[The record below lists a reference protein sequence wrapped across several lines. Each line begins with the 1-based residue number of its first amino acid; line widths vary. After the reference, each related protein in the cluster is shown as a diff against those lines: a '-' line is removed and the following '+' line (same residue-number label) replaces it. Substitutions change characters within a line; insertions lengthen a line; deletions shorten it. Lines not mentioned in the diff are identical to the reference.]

1 MDPLFEYRN
10 CPNCGSNDF
19 IVLFDSN
26 MELDDFHE
34 GIETVYMLPG
44 DKYGRHVQC
53 RNCQFIYVNP
63 IERENR
69 INEDYTKRKSI
80 DVSIIR
86 ENRLR
91 ASKSQVE
98 LIKKYKKGANLLDIG
113 CGEGFF
119 LFNASKAGFRVKG
132 VELSQDAV
140 LYAQREF
147 VLDVEATA
155 FTERQ
160 FPENHFDVV
169 TLWQVLEHV
178 PHPLVFLKEAYRVL
192 RPGGVLVTSTP
203 DINGVPSRILRKRWW
218 NIRRLHI
225 NQFTPKTSAG
235 ILKNAGFRDIDSTS
249 YVESISLLMLLI
261 PILKH
266 LKVYKSLEALFHPSS
281 IVGRIMN
288 KIILIY
294 PARFDNCITVGFK

>member
-1 MDPLFEYRN
+1 
-10 CPNCGSNDF
+10 
-19 IVLFDSN
+19 

-34 GIETVYMLPG
+34 GIESVYMLPG

-53 RNCQFIYVNP
+53 RNCQFVYVNP

-69 INEDYTKRKSI
+69 INEDYAKRKSI

-98 LIKKYKKGANLLDIG
+98 LIKKYKRGEDLLDIG

-140 LYAQREF
+140 LYAKREF

-160 FPENHFDVV
+160 FPEDHFDVV

-225 NQFTPKTSAG
+225 NQFTTKTSAS
-235 ILKNAGFRDIDSTS
+235 IFKNAGFRNIGSTS

-266 LKVYKSLEALFHPSS
+266 LKVYKPLEALFHPSS
-281 IVGRIMN
+281 IMGKIMN
-288 KIILIY
+288 KIVLIY
-294 PARFDNCITVGFK
+294 PAKFDNCITVGFK